1 MVDGQAY
8 PLSTINQNRRF
19 SMSWLSKWWRSSGR
33 EVVEQQIRMLVVDKL
48 KNEILTKLRVLVAAA
63 DGMDAKT
70 IKAELNDLVE
80 KVEAW

>member
-1 MVDGQAY
+1 
-8 PLSTINQNRRF
+8 
-19 SMSWLSKWWRSSGR
+19 MSWLSKWWHSSGR

-63 DGMDAKT
+63 DGLDAKT
-70 IKAELNDLVE
+70 IKAEINDLIE